1 MASRPNF
8 CVHAG
13 CTSPKDTI
21 LLSSGETSNLLRK
34 WTKSLSSIALLAVAD
49 GISSSEKAHFYLG
62 KFHDE
67 TYKGLSSDE
76 KQTR

>member
-1 MASRPNF
+1 MAGRPKF
-8 CVHAG
+8 CAHGG

-21 LLSSGETSNLLRK
+21 LLLFGKISSLLRK
-34 WTKSLSSIALLAVAD
+34 WTKRLSSPFPPTIAD
-49 GISSSEKAHFYLG
+49 SIRSSEKAHFYLG

-67 TYKGLSSDE
+67 TYRGLSSEE

>member
-8 CVHAG
+8 CAHAG

-21 LLSSGETSNLLRK
+21 LLSSGEISNLLRK
-34 WTKSLSSIALLAVAD
+34 WTKSLSSLVLLAVAD